1 MIDCAPV
8 LGGPIV
14 VAMATVHRDHK
25 RSDSHGAFSRMLIT
39 TGYYTGETFKPAP
52 RGDIQSLIHWDRW

>member
-1 MIDCAPV
+1 
-8 LGGPIV
+8 
-14 VAMATVHRDHK
+14 MATVHRDHK